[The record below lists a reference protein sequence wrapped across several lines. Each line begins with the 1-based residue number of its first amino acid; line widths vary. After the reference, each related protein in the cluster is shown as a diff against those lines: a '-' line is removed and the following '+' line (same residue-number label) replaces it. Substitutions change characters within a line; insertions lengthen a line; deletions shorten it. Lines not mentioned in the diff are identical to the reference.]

1 MFPLLPLLILISNFN
16 SIFPLKVDF
25 NNNLNYY
32 SQLLLNTNDVKDC
45 INLENSIQE
54 INNINKNIEKY
65 RKSLNIQIIH

>member
-45 INLENSIQE
+45 INLDKME
-54 INNINKNIEKY
+54 IKDIMNLNFTQI
-65 RKSLNIQIIH
+65 SLC